1 MYYIYYNDDG
11 NITAV
16 ANITDDSF
24 GEYYIEVDL
33 QTYTDFSNGIK
44 QILDY
49 IVIENA
55 KIKGKIHIVLKHI
68 DKAEDRAQSRGII
81 VKQVIDHNAIILN
94 QDLFNC
100 TWTATSTMD
109 DIVCAMFAQGENYI
123 KEYYVV
129 DPSNRFILL
138 DTLQVNLKTLA
149 LCDTVTLKNYNVE
162 VCKQRVSLL
171 CSEHHV
177 KHIHNVQEQ

>member
-1 MYYIYYNDDG
+1 MYYIYYNNSG
-11 NITAV
+11 AITAV

-33 QTYTDFSNGIK
+33 QTYTDFSNGVK
-44 QILDY
+44 QTLDY

-55 KIKGKIHIVLKHI
+55 KIKGKMHIVLKDI
-68 DKAEDRAQSRGII
+68 DKAEDQAQSRGIV
-81 VKQVIDHNAIILN
+81 VKQAIEHNAIILN
-94 QDLFNC
+94 QDLNNG
-100 TWTATSTMD
+100 TWTVTSTMD

-149 LCDTVTLKNYNVE
+149 LCDNVTLENYNTE

-171 CSEHHV
+171 CSAHHV
-177 KHIHNVQEQ
+177 KHIHNVQE